1 MHLNEALARVW
12 PRMALTDVRLP
23 IRPYAAASLAPSRSS
38 MAWSGHGIAGRSAV
52 KDIAN
57 KGQPRPLPVMPSQNL
72 RRLNSDVR
80 SEELSHQMAFD
91 SQERCAEAYEE
102 LARCEQSRH
111 RCRGLSVGLCLRY
124 GQSSAAPE
132 RGAGSPAGSRFATQD
147 QTKKKA
153 QTPAARF
160 VHRRASRRSELWA

>member
-1 MHLNEALARVW
+1 MASDGINRRPVAHPPLCRCEFSAVSQLNGMERTW
-12 PRMALTDVRLP
+12 HC
-23 IRPYAAASLAPSRSS
+23 RP
-38 MAWSGHGIAGRSAV
+38 SAV

-57 KGQPRPLPVMPSQNL
+57 KGQPQPLPVMPSQNL

-91 SQERCAEAYEE
+91 SQERCAEAYKE